1 MADLRKWE
9 MGSEK
14 GEKGVK
20 GAKGAERMG
29 MKSRLTRKQLAVLD
43 DLFGED
49 ASASEGQILAKH
61 AVKPVDYRR
70 WHGEEAFSQE
80 FSARMDCLSR
90 QSRLLIARYASY
102 AAAKLIALTESEN
115 QETARKACLDI
126 IDRIQ
131 TPDSRLQTKD
141 DREYELADGQLTP
154 EAAEKILAILA
165 ERG

>member
-90 QSRLLIARYASY
+90 QSRLLIARYAS
-102 AAAKLIALTESEN
+102 
-115 QETARKACLDI
+115 
-126 IDRIQ
+126 
-131 TPDSRLQTKD
+131 
-141 DREYELADGQLTP
+141 
-154 EAAEKILAILA
+154 
-165 ERG
+165 

>member
-1 MADLRKWE
+1 
-9 MGSEK
+9 
-14 GEKGVK
+14 
-20 GAKGAERMG
+20 
-29 MKSRLTRKQLAVLD
+29 
-43 DLFGED
+43 
-49 ASASEGQILAKH
+49 
-61 AVKPVDYRR
+61 
-70 WHGEEAFSQE
+70 
-80 FSARMDCLSR
+80 
-90 QSRLLIARYASY
+90 
-102 AAAKLIALTESEN
+102 LIALTESEN